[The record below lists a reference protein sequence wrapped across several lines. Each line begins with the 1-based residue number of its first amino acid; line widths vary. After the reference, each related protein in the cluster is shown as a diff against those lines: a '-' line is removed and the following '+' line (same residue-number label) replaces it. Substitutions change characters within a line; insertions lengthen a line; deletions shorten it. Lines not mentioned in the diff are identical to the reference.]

1 VTLGILLM
9 VGGFVLLA
17 FSADRFVLAA
27 ARLAKLW
34 GMSTLLIGAIV
45 VGMGT
50 SLPEL
55 LVSVSGG
62 LDSFDLGIGNITGS
76 NVANLSLVLGT
87 AVIISPIFGSAKVLK
102 DEGSVTLVA
111 MGIFT
116 IVLRDGGLDRFDGV
130 VLLITMAWAMW
141 QLLHLESSKPEA
153 ELFSEVGEGI
163 QDDVSAPKELA
174 FAAVTLVAML
184 FGADFLTDG
193 ALIIAD
199 EAGLSE
205 GFVGRTL
212 VAVGTSLPELAAA
225 VAAARQREH
234 ELILGNL
241 LGSNIFNSALVA
253 GTLALVSPGVLTEP
267 VVPALGFMMGIV
279 VLAGIFAVTR
289 SISRLEGLGLL
300 VAYGAFVWLA

>member
-1 VTLGILLM
+1 MTLGILLM

-17 FSADRFVLAA
+17 FAADRFVLAA
-27 ARLAKLW
+27 ARLARLW

-55 LVSVSGG
+55 LVSISGG

-76 NVANLSLVLGT
+76 NVANLSLVLGA
-87 AVIISPIFGSAKVLK
+87 AVVISPIFGSAKVLK
-102 DEGSVTLVA
+102 DEGSVTLVT

-116 IVLRDGGLDRFDGV
+116 IVLRDGGLDRFDGA

-141 QLLHLESSKPEA
+141 QLLHLENSKPET
-153 ELFSEVGEGI
+153 ELFAEVGEGI
-163 QDDVSAPKELA
+163 TQDITPGREIGIAV
-174 FAAVTLVAML
+174 VTLVAML

-212 VAVGTSLPELAAA
+212 VAIGTSLPELAAA

-241 LGSNIFNSALVA
+241 LGSNIFNSGLVA
-253 GTLALVSPGVLTEP
+253 GTLALISPGVVSEP
-267 VVPALGFMMGIV
+267 VVPTLGFMMGIV
-279 VLAGIFAVTR
+279 VLAGFFALTR

-300 VAYGAFVWLA
+300 VAYGAFVWFA

>member
-1 VTLGILLM
+1 MTLGILLM

-55 LVSVSGG
+55 LVSISGG

-76 NVANLSLVLGT
+76 NVANLSLVLGV

-141 QLLHLESSKPEA
+141 QLLHLESSKPET

-212 VAVGTSLPELAAA
+212 VAIGTSLPELAAA

-267 VVPALGFMMGIV
+267 VIPALGFMMGIV

>member
-1 VTLGILLM
+1 
-9 VGGFVLLA
+9 
-17 FSADRFVLAA
+17 
-27 ARLAKLW
+27 
-34 GMSTLLIGAIV
+34 
-45 VGMGT
+45 
-50 SLPEL
+50 
-55 LVSVSGG
+55 
-62 LDSFDLGIGNITGS
+62 
-76 NVANLSLVLGT
+76 
-87 AVIISPIFGSAKVLK
+87 SAKVLK

-141 QLLHLESSKPEA
+141 QLLHLESSKPET

-193 ALIIAD
+193 ALIIAE

-267 VVPALGFMMGIV
+267 VIPALGFMMGIV